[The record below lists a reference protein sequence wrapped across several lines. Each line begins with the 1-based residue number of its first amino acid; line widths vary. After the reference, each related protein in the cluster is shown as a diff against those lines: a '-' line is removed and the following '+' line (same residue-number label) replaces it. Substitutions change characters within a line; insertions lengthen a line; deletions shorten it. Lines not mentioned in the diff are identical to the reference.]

1 MKKKV
6 YRILLISILIA
17 FVLLTR
23 LLNSTP
29 DIPIEELKIK
39 YANDASRFIEIDGL
53 MVHYRDEGRGMPIV
67 LLHGTSAS
75 LHTWDEWAQ
84 ELSKKYRV
92 IRMDLP
98 AFGLTGPNNTNDYS
112 MEYYEVFLNTFLTKL
127 AIDSLYLGGNSL
139 GGQIAWYYTSYH
151 PQQVKKLVLV
161 DPAGFMSKN
170 EIPFVFKLARV
181 PVLNEVLKKIT
192 PRAFIQNNLEEV
204 YYDPHKI
211 TVQVIDRYHD
221 LVRRQGNRTA
231 FIARSNAPIVDHTD
245 RLKMIT
251 APTLLIWG
259 MEDQWIPIAQ
269 SADFQKA
276 LPKSKLITL
285 KETGHIPME
294 ERPYESLAPVLTF
307 LKDSNFISQ

>member
-1 MKKKV
+1 
-6 YRILLISILIA
+6 
-17 FVLLTR
+17 
-23 LLNSTP
+23 
-29 DIPIEELKIK
+29 
-39 YANDASRFIEIDGL
+39 
-53 MVHYRDEGRGMPIV
+53 
-67 LLHGTSAS
+67 
-75 LHTWDEWAQ
+75 
-84 ELSKKYRV
+84 
-92 IRMDLP
+92 MDLP

-192 PRAFIQNNLEEV
+192 PRAFIKNNLEEV

-269 SADFQKA
+269 SADFQKSTPQIQTNHFKRNRSYSHGGTPLRKLSA
-276 LPKSKLITL
+276 RFDFFKGFQFHLPM
-285 KETGHIPME
+285 IPLLFFSTPLHPLY
-294 ERPYESLAPVLTF
+294 PYF
-307 LKDSNFISQ
+307 Y